1 MNARTGIGNF
11 ISLNFRNVSG
21 YCCPTVTFRNS
32 ARSPGYGIFCVVYCS
47 YKESARR
54 NCIANYNIN
63 IVSRNDGGANDF
75 VQRIVITYILSAP
88 SRCHHRPRLRRRR
101 RCRRRRIAYTSHC
114 VEILGPG
121 SRVKFANGIYIFRQP
136 ARSMT
141 HLRDTERRHLPQP
154 FDKLDNN
161 NYRANPCAL
170 TPSLPSSDLLF
181 QETRESQFIARAKLT
196 SRTTFIRIQDCS
208 SRSRLPRSSAR
219 KDAN

>member
-1 MNARTGIGNF
+1 MNTRTGIEKWN
-11 ISLNFRNVSG
+11 SLNFRNVSG

-32 ARSPGYGIFCVVYCS
+32 ARSPGYGVFCVVYCS
-47 YKESARR
+47 YKESAQR

-63 IVSRNDGGANDF
+63 IVSRNDGRANDF

-88 SRCHHRPRLRRRR
+88 SRCHHRPHPRLRRR
-101 RCRRRRIAYTSHC
+101 RRRRIAYTSRC

-161 NYRANPCAL
+161 NYRANPLCSYSPPLLPTCYFKKRANR
-170 TPSLPSSDLLF
+170 SLS
-181 QETRESQFIARAKLT
+181 RAR
-196 SRTTFIRIQDCS
+196 
-208 SRSRLPRSSAR
+208 
-219 KDAN
+219 N